1 MRERAMTYYFAYGSN
16 LNMPQMR
23 FRCPGATPKG
33 KILLPKARLMFRGVA
48 DIEYHD
54 TAVVPGAIWKITDKD
69 EEALDAYEGV
79 RKSGGLYLKKYIT
92 ISIDSGEPQKALV
105 YVMNPVHRRSQYT
118 MPHEH
123 YFGSIDHGYAN
134 FKLDRKYLLQALKD
148 TQAEIETRRQ
158 TLPAHDLEATA

>member
-1 MRERAMTYYFAYGSN
+1 MTYYFAYGSN

-23 FRCPGATPKG
+23 HRCPGAKPVGT
-33 KILLPKARLMFRGVA
+33 IMLPKARLVFRGVA

-69 EEALDAYEGV
+69 ENELDIYEGV
-79 RKSGGLYLKKYIT
+79 RKAGGLYLKKYIT
-92 ISIDSGEPQKALV
+92 ISISSGEPEKALV
-105 YVMNPVHRRSQYT
+105 YVMNPVHRRSQYA
-118 MPHEH
+118 MPHEY

-148 TQAEIETRRQ
+148 TQAEIGNTRRP
-158 TLPAHDLEATA
+158 TRDYMPASDLEATT